1 MIVTINKYITT
12 RILKDMKENASDD
25 ASRMMLD
32 EITSALVIK
41 AESQA
46 RAFIKTCK
54 LIGIAEGKTSDFNI
68 GSRARELI
76 DRATQQLQS
85 IED

>member
-1 MIVTINKYITT
+1 MLVTINKYVTAH
-12 RILKDMKENASDD
+12 ILKDMKDNASDG

-32 EITSALVIK
+32 EITSALVVK

-54 LIGIAEGKTSDFNI
+54 LIGIAEGIDNDSKV
-68 GSRARELI
+68 RELI
-76 DRATQQLQS
+76 NRAKLQLQS
-85 IED
+85 RED